1 MSKSTHKL
9 LLGGI
14 IAISI
19 LFPQQKLISGVIPDS
34 EQLVSLAYEPTPRKV
49 VEAALQLVEA
59 EYVDVKLI
67 RGEEW
72 QALRNRYLS
81 LPYQSTEE
89 AYAAIRAVLK
99 VLKDPYTRFLDPQ
112 EFQDMLIDSRVERVG
127 IGLNVATNKDTR
139 QLTVSPVDDS
149 PAQKAGICS
158 KDILLKV
165 DGQSTF
171 GMETTKVVY
180 LLRGKPGTAVVVTV
194 QRGQQVVDIRVER
207 AAITANPVRWN
218 SQNSSRGKIGYI
230 RLAQFS
236 ANASREMEEAISL
249 LEQQAVVGYIVDLRE
264 NKGGLLLQGMHISRL
279 WLNAGLI
286 ATSIGREGKSEH
298 RKATQTAL
306 TQKPLVILVDGY
318 TAAAS
323 ELLAG
328 ALQENQRAKL
338 VGVRT
343 FGANTVQSIKALP
356 DGSALVL
363 TVAKWLT
370 PKGLDISRNGLTPDV
385 SVPLPETERKVL
397 SCQRDLIGTS
407 ADSQYTKALEVLNQL
422 IQQ

>member
-1 MSKSTHKL
+1 
-9 LLGGI
+9 
-14 IAISI
+14 
-19 LFPQQKLISGVIPDS
+19 
-34 EQLVSLAYEPTPRKV
+34 
-49 VEAALQLVEA
+49 
-59 EYVDVKLI
+59 
-67 RGEEW
+67 
-72 QALRNRYLS
+72 
-81 LPYQSTEE
+81 
-89 AYAAIRAVLK
+89 
-99 VLKDPYTRFLDPQ
+99 
-112 EFQDMLIDSRVERVG
+112 
-127 IGLNVATNKDTR
+127 
-139 QLTVSPVDDS
+139 
-149 PAQKAGICS
+149 
-158 KDILLKV
+158 
-165 DGQSTF
+165 
-171 GMETTKVVY
+171 
-180 LLRGKPGTAVVVTV
+180 
-194 QRGQQVVDIRVER
+194 
-207 AAITANPVRWN
+207 
-218 SQNSSRGKIGYI
+218 
-230 RLAQFS
+230 
-236 ANASREMEEAISL
+236 MEEAISL

-264 NKGGLLLQGMHISRL
+264 NKGGLLLPGMHISRL

-286 ATSIGREGKSEH
+286 FTFIGRKGKSEH

>member
-59 EYVDVKLI
+59 EYVKLT

-112 EFQDMLIDSRVERVG
+112 EFQDMLIDSGVERVG

>member
-1 MSKSTHKL
+1 MSKSTHNL

>member
-19 LFPQQKLISGVIPDS
+19 LFPQRKLISGVIPDS

-59 EYVDVKLI
+59 EYVKLI

-171 GMETTKVVY
+171 GMETTKVVD
-180 LLRGKPGTAVVVTV
+180 LLRGKPGTTVVVTV